1 MKHVICL
8 AVASLLAT
16 SANAA
21 EMKWSGS
28 AGYRYEQTSSDNG
41 LGGNTA
47 VTRNKAHGYRANL
60 GVSGGWENVE
70 WGVGVRTNNGTI
82 ANDDHVFS
90 GQGSNFGIGF
100 EQAWFRYVRE
110 FGSLDLAVTA
120 GRQKNVFAY
129 DSVSQNLF
137 DNDVRFDG
145 LGWQFKF
152 GMFSLNAAQYTL
164 GSHVGA
170 NLAGSSNVTTND
182 ALAAAPGGAGLTYL
196 FGIQPTMN
204 WKFSDDIEAMF
215 GVGYYYWKDNTNL
228 NALGGSTLANN
239 ISGANLGATGSV
251 GAYRIGNPQ
260 QWQFTTAW
268 TLPYSLSFNGEFV
281 MNKKS
286 TFNNQTAGAAALTA
300 TPDVSR
306 TAWSAGL
313 TYGSLKKAHDF
324 SVGYAYGSKGI
335 GAVVNRYT
343 HEKFQADNKG
353 HTIRAAYALA
363 DNFHIGARAILTKEI
378 EQVSQTGAA
387 KAQQN
392 KNNYWEVTGGV
403 MF

>member
-28 AGYRYEQTSSDNG
+28 AGYRYEQTSFDTG
-41 LGGNTA
+41 AGGNA
-47 VTRNKAHGYRANL
+47 AEIRNKAHGYRANL
-60 GVSGGWENVE
+60 GVTGGWENVE
-70 WGVGVRTNNGTI
+70 WGVAVRTNNGTI
-82 ANDDHVFS
+82 ANDDHVFA
-90 GQGSNFGIGF
+90 GGASNFGIGF

-110 FGSLDLAVTA
+110 FGSLDFSVTA

-164 GSHVGA
+164 GSQ
-170 NLAGSSNVTTND
+170 AGVTNAGTSNVSVTD
-182 ALAAAPGGAGLTYL
+182 ASTLTPGAQRLTYL

-215 GVGYYYWKDNTNL
+215 GVGYYYWKDDTNL
-228 NALGGSTLANN
+228 NALGGSALPASFAGTPVN
-239 ISGANLGATGSV
+239 ATTGL
-251 GAYRIGNPQ
+251 GAYRIGNPR

-281 MNKKS
+281 MNKS
-286 TFNNQTAGAAALTA
+286 SNFNNAATGTTVTAF
-300 TPDVSR
+300 PEVSR

-335 GAVVNRYT
+335 GAVINRYT

-378 EQVSQTGAA
+378 EQVGPTGTA
-387 KAQQN
+387 KTQQA
-392 KNNYWEVTGGV
+392 KNNYWELTGGV

>member
-28 AGYRYEQTSSDNG
+28 AGYRYEQTSFDTG
-41 LGGNTA
+41 ATGNTA

-70 WGVGVRTNNGTI
+70 WGVGVRTSNGTI
-82 ANDDHVFS
+82 ANDDHVFAA
-90 GQGSNFGIGF
+90 GASNFGIGF

-110 FGSLDLAVTA
+110 FGSLDFSVTA

-152 GMFSLNAAQYTL
+152 GMFNLNVAQYTL
-164 GSHVGA
+164 GSQAGA
-170 NLAGSSNVTTND
+170 NAAGSSNVTSND
-182 ALAAAPGGAGLTYL
+182 ANAALPTDQGLTYL

-228 NALGGSTLANN
+228 NALGGSALPATLA
-239 ISGANLGATGSV
+239 GTAVGTTPGL
-251 GAYRIGNPQ
+251 GAYRIGNPR

-281 MNKKS
+281 MNKQS
-286 TFNNQTAGAAALTA
+286 NFNNQTGGVTLSG
-300 TPDVSR
+300 TPEVSR

-363 DNFHIGARAILTKEI
+363 DNFHVGARAILTKEI
-378 EQVSQTGAA
+378 EQVGPTGAA
-387 KAQQN
+387 KPNQA
-392 KNNYWEVTGGV
+392 KNNYWELTGGV

>member
-8 AVASLLAT
+8 AVASLIAT

-28 AGYRYEQTSSDNG
+28 AGYRYEQTSVDNFTG
-41 LGGNTA
+41 AGAAGAAGQIN
-47 VTRNKAHGYRANL
+47 NKAHGYRANL

-70 WGVGVRTNNGTI
+70 WGVGVRTSNGSV
-82 ANDDHVFS
+82 ANDDHVFAN
-90 GQGSNFGIGF
+90 GASNFGIGF

-110 FGSLDLAVTA
+110 FGSLDFSVTA

-164 GSHVGA
+164 GSTAGSIAGA
-170 NLAGSSNVTTND
+170 NGSNVTRTDISD
-182 ALAAAPGGAGLTYL
+182 ALPSGQHLTYL

-204 WKFSDDIEAMF
+204 WKFADDIEAMF
-215 GVGYYYWKDNTNL
+215 GVGYYYWKDSTNVNNIGGSNL
-228 NALGGSTLANN
+228 VVPGTVAGTVPPGGTYALGDP
-239 ISGANLGATGSV
+239 
-251 GAYRIGNPQ
+251 R

-286 TFNNQTAGAAALTA
+286 DFAGVEL
-300 TPDVSR
+300 SR

-324 SVGYAYGSKGI
+324 SVGYAYGNKGI
-335 GAVVNRYT
+335 ASVINRYS
-343 HEKFQADNKG
+343 HEKFQAD
-353 HTIRAAYALA
+353 
-363 DNFHIGARAILTKEI
+363 
-378 EQVSQTGAA
+378 
-387 KAQQN
+387 
-392 KNNYWEVTGGV
+392 
-403 MF
+403 

>member
-28 AGYRYEQTSSDNG
+28 AGYRYEQTSADDGS
-41 LGGNTA
+41 GGNIA
-47 VTRNKAHGYRANL
+47 NTRNKAHGYRANL

-70 WGVGVRTNNGTI
+70 WGVGVRTNRAGS
-82 ANDDHVFS
+82 ANDDHVFANN
-90 GQGSNFGIGF
+90 GNNFGIGF

-110 FGSLDLAVTA
+110 FGSLDFSVTA
-120 GRQKNVFAY
+120 GRQRNVFAY
-129 DSVSQNLF
+129 DNVSQNLF

-164 GSHVGA
+164 GGFGTFA
-170 NLAGSSNVTTND
+170 ATNPNAQGTSNVSVND
-182 ALAAAPGGAGLTYL
+182 ALEATPGAQRLTYL

-215 GVGYYYWKDNTNL
+215 GVGYYYWKDDSNTNT
-228 NALGGSTLANN
+228 LGGSSLAG
-239 ISGANLGATGSV
+239 SLPGAAAA
-251 GAYRIGNPQ
+251 GAYRIGNPR
-260 QWQFTTAW
+260 QWQFTTAVS
-268 TLPYSLSFNGEFV
+268 LPYSLSFNGEFV
-281 MNKKS
+281 MNKQS
-286 TFNNQTAGAAALTA
+286 NFNNTSGVAVTAS
-300 TPDVSR
+300 PEVSR
-306 TAWSAGL
+306 SAWSAGL

-335 GAVVNRYT
+335 GSVINRYS

-353 HTIRAAYALA
+353 HTIRAAYAIA
-363 DNFHIGARAILTKEI
+363 DNFHLGARAILTKEI
-378 EQVSQTGAA
+378 EQLATNGTA
-387 KAQQN
+387 KPNQG
-392 KNNYWEVTGGV
+392 KNNYWELTGGV